1 MSPPTRLSE
10 TDADVQSQYRLLKC
24 TPRVTHQFTIIKNV
38 APLRFG
44 EGCARQKGEQGRGAG
59 GGGGG
64 GRGGAVQLLNAVDP

>member
-1 MSPPTRLSE
+1 MS
-10 TDADVQSQYRLLKC
+10 
-24 TPRVTHQFTIIKNV
+24 H
-38 APLRFG
+38 PLRFG